1 MASPHPRVS
10 MKPLPA
16 LVVLVL
22 LAAPALAAEPAA
34 DTGSN
39 RGFTNL
45 GLAVGAGL
53 AIGLAGLGTG
63 LAQANIGAAAVGAIA
78 EDPKFFGK
86 GLIMTVIPETIVL
99 FGFVMAFLLFGKT
112 A

>member
-1 MASPHPRVS
+1 
-10 MKPLPA
+10 MKPLHTA
-16 LVVLVL
+16 LALLLLV
-22 LAAPALAAEPAA
+22 APAVVQAAETA
-34 DTGSN
+34 DAGAS

>member
-1 MASPHPRVS
+1 
-10 MKPLPA
+10 MKPLPTTLA
-16 LVVLVL
+16 LLLLV
-22 LAAPALAAEPAA
+22 APAVAQAAETAA
-34 DTGSN
+34 DSS

>member
-1 MASPHPRVS
+1 
-10 MKPLPA
+10 MKFLPA
-16 LVVLVL
+16 LL
-22 LAAPALAAEPAA
+22 LLALIAAPAMAQGAAAEA
-34 DTGSN
+34 GSSK
-39 RGFTNL
+39 GFTNL

-63 LAQANIGAAAVGAIA
+63 MAQANIGAAAVGAIA